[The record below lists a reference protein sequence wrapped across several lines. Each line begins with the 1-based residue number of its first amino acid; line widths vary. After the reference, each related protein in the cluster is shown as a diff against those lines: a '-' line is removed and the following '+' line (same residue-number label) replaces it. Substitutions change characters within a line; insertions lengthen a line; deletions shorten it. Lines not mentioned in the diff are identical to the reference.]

1 MAASQWETAQM
12 HTHGTPSVN
21 RRQVHLLGLGLAA
34 GFALKPT
41 LALAQASAPA
51 AQLLHDQWRV
61 LSRLGY
67 GPSPDSVA
75 ALEGQDVRGWAIA
88 QLDAAHAASQQ
99 APRLPPELAAIN
111 ASLPQIFD
119 GARRERQA
127 REQRKE
133 TAAEGT
139 PRAPDM
145 GAADMA
151 ENPLRFSANMAE
163 GATTWRLMSCSAPEL
178 EHPLLARMTE
188 FWFNH
193 FNVYVG
199 KGAVRP
205 FVGHYLINVARA
217 HALGR
222 FEDLVLASA
231 RHPAMLHYL
240 DQQSSVAEGTRA
252 GNGSQ
257 RGLNENYARE
267 LLELH
272 TLGVNGGY
280 TQGDV
285 RALARILTGW
295 TIDPQAESGFRFNLR
310 NHDTGSKTLLGQSYG
325 GVTFASGEREGV
337 AAIKALVRH
346 PSTARRVCLRLAQ
359 FFVADEPSA
368 ALVQALSQTF
378 TQSDGDMRQVMLT
391 LLQSQAFWDPQQ
403 LLFKT
408 PMDYACSV
416 LAATEGWKDP
426 QALVAAAR
434 FLNQAGQPV
443 HGWQTPDGYSFSAAT
458 WRVPEALTRR
468 ADFAMQLARQKDT
481 RFLWPFLRPQT
492 VGIIEHEA
500 RNLHSGLTLA
510 SPEFQWK

>member
-1 MAASQWETAQM
+1 MTL
-12 HTHGTPSVN
+12 GL
-21 RRQVHLLGLGLAA
+21 LLGG
-34 GFALKPT
+34 ALRPT
-41 LALAQASAPA
+41 WALAQASMSGPQVPA
-51 AQLLHDQWRV
+51 DLWRA

-67 GPSPDSVA
+67 GPSPASVA
-75 ALEGQDVRGWAIA
+75 ALQGQDVRTWALEQVA
-88 QLDAAHAASQQ
+88 LAHAASQQ
-99 APRLPPELAAIN
+99 LPRLPPDLPAIN
-111 ASLPQIFD
+111 ASLPQIFE
-119 GARRERQA
+119 GVRRERQA
-127 REQRKE
+127 REQRRDM
-133 TAAEGT
+133 AA
-139 PRAPDM
+139 D
-145 GAADMA
+145 GAAGGQDMNA
-151 ENPLRFSANMAE
+151 MNAAGRQDNPLRFSANMAE
-163 GATTWRLMSCSAPEL
+163 GASTWRLMSCSATEL

-193 FNVYVG
+193 FNVFVG
-199 KGAVRP
+199 KGTVRP

-231 RHPAMLHYL
+231 RHPAMMHYL
-240 DQQSSVAEGTRA
+240 DQQSSVAEGTPA
-252 GNGSQ
+252 GNGGR

-280 TQGDV
+280 TQSDV

-295 TIDPQAESGFRFNLR
+295 TIDPQAESGFRFNMR
-310 NHDTGSKTLLGQSYG
+310 NHDTASKTLLGQSYG
-325 GVTFASGEREGV
+325 GITLASGEREGV

-359 FFVADEPSA
+359 FFVADEPGA
-368 ALVQALSQTF
+368 DLVQALSQTF
-378 TQSDGDMRQVMLT
+378 TQSDGDMRQVLLT
-391 LLQSQAFWDPQQ
+391 LLQSPAFWDPQNK
-403 LLFKT
+403 LFKT

-426 QALVAAAR
+426 QAITAAAR

-468 ADFAMQLARQKDT
+468 ADLAMQLARQKDL
-481 RFLWPFLRPQT
+481 RFVWPFLRPQT